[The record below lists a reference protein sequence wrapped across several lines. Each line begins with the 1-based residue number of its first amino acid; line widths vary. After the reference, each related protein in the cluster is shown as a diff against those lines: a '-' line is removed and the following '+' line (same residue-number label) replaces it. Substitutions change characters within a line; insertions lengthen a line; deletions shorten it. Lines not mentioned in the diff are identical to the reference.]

1 MNVWTGRNRVGRS
14 AMKTWSAAI
23 LAAAAAGALAGCGVA
38 APTAAGSSP
47 GPRSPAPGASVA
59 ATATA
64 SPGAPAP
71 GAPPA
76 SPSAPGGSSAS
87 GPVLYLATS
96 EQVPFADD
104 AVTVTAQASAGP
116 GTPRWLRL
124 ASVTM
129 SFGDGTSGSASQN
142 CAGSSAP
149 AARGLSVGHRYLRA
163 GVYTAQVTSA
173 RICGQTGAPAL
184 NGVSTAMRVLPGAPP
199 GSSTWPVCTA
209 ARARIAAQDTGAGLG
224 HVGVLFTVHNT
235 GASGCRLSGYAG
247 LRLLGRAGHPLPT
260 TVHDATTGTYLFSAI
275 TPHLVGLRPGGYA
288 AFELE
293 YEDNP
298 SGAQASEPY
307 ATACPAATKAMVAL
321 PGARAASPVSAAM
334 APCGGEV
341 WISPV
346 IPGRAW
352 IALP

>member
-1 MNVWTGRNRVGRS
+1 
-14 AMKTWSAAI
+14 MKTWQAAI

-47 GPRSPAPGASVA
+47 GTRSPAPGANVA

-64 SPGAPAP
+64 SPGASSA
-71 GAPPA
+71 GAPA
-76 SPSAPGGSSAS
+76 TSPSAAGGSSES

-129 SFGDGTSGSASQN
+129 SFGDGTSGSASQD
-142 CAGSSAP
+142 CAGGQAAP

-173 RICGQTGAPAL
+173 RICGQTASPDL

-199 GSSTWPVCTA
+199 GSSTWPLCTA
-209 ARARIAAQDTGAGLG
+209 AQTRIAAQGTGAGLG

-247 LRLLGRAGHPLPT
+247 LRLLGRAGQPLPT
-260 TVHDATTGTYLFSAI
+260 TVHDATTGTYLFSAV
-275 TPHLVGLRPGGYA
+275 TPHLVGLPPGAYA

-298 SGAQASEPY
+298 WGALASEPY
-307 ATACPAATKAMVAL
+307 ATACPSATDAKVTL
-321 PGARAASPVSAAM
+321 PGASAADVVSVISAAM

-341 WISPV
+341 WVSAV
-346 IPGRAW
+346 YPGREW
-352 IALP
+352 ISLP